1 LVLGVGGLITAAW
14 PAIVYYSATES
25 PSPISQKILPGS
37 SQSGAYAPNLRS
49 REWPMRSNPQPLS
62 DPGNQGAERLRVSLT
77 KAIQMDFTGLTVKQS
92 LTQLFDSLAIEY
104 EINVRTLSLVESRLD
119 EDCSL
124 VASGAAR
131 EILRR
136 LIEPLG
142 MAFIVHESNIEITSA
157 EDSRLRPT
165 IRHFDLSFVLT
176 DNLAAQSLMD
186 TIVQTID
193 PALWATSGGD
203 SSLTRVNSVLVVSA
217 PESVHQRI
225 EVFLYQLS
233 LGRRTDPEP

>member
-1 LVLGVGGLITAAW
+1 
-14 PAIVYYSATES
+14 
-25 PSPISQKILPGS
+25 
-37 SQSGAYAPNLRS
+37 
-49 REWPMRSNPQPLS
+49 M
-62 DPGNQGAERLRVSLT
+62 T

-104 EINVRTLSLVESRLD
+104 EINARTLRLVESRLD

-124 VASGAAR
+124 VASGTAR

-142 MAFIVHESNIEITSA
+142 MAYIVHDSNIEITSV
-157 EDSRLRPT
+157 EDSQMRPT
-165 IRHFDLSFVLT
+165 IRHFDLAFVRS
-176 DNLAAQSLMD
+176 DNRAAQSLMD
-186 TIVQTID
+186 TIVETID
-193 PALWATSGGD
+193 PALWAANGGD
-203 SSLTRVNSVLVVSA
+203 CSLTRVNSVLIVSA

-233 LGRRTDPEP
+233 LGRRTNSEP

>member
-1 LVLGVGGLITAAW
+1 LGVGGLITAAW

-37 SQSGAYAPNLRS
+37 SQSGAYAPTLRS

-104 EINVRTLSLVESRLD
+104 EINVRTLSLIESRLD
-119 EDCSL
+119 VDCGL

-142 MAFIVHESNIEITSA
+142 MAFIVHESNIEITSV

-165 IRHFDLSFVLT
+165 IRHFDLSFVLN
-176 DNLAAQSLMD
+176 DNRAAQSLMD
-186 TIVQTID
+186 TIVETID
-193 PALWATSGGD
+193 PALWATNGGNC
-203 SSLTRVNSVLVVSA
+203 SLTRVNSVLVVSA

-233 LGRRTDPEP
+233 LGRRTNSEP

>member
-1 LVLGVGGLITAAW
+1 
-14 PAIVYYSATES
+14 
-25 PSPISQKILPGS
+25 
-37 SQSGAYAPNLRS
+37 
-49 REWPMRSNPQPLS
+49 MRSNPQPLR
-62 DPGNQGAERLRVSLT
+62 DPGNQGAERLRVFLKKT
-77 KAIQMDFTGLTVKQS
+77 IQMDFTGQTVKQS
-92 LTQLFDSLAIEY
+92 LTHLFDSLDIEY
-104 EINVRTLSLVESRLD
+104 EINARTLRSVESKLD
-119 EDCSL
+119 TDCSL

-142 MAFIVHESNIEITSA
+142 MAYIVHESNIEITSV

-165 IRHFDLSFVLT
+165 IRHYDLAFVLT
-176 DNLAAQSLMD
+176 DNRAAQSLMD

-193 PALWATSGGD
+193 PALWTTNGGEC
-203 SSLTRVNSVLVVSA
+203 SLTRVNSVLVVSA

-233 LGRRTDPEP
+233 LGRSTDPER